1 MNTNQASP
9 TSTTSSNSN
18 SSCLSPF
25 NIKRKCLSTLSSN
38 NNMNHMLA
46 SPSYSIS
53 TINLTSNSATN
64 SPSHLNDR
72 LHTSF
77 QITL

>member
-1 MNTNQASP
+1 MNNNQASP
-9 TSTTSSNSN
+9 TTTTTTTSMNNSN
-18 SSCLSPF
+18 CLSPF
-25 NIKRKCLSTLSSN
+25 NIKRKCLSQLST
-38 NNMNHMLA
+38 NHHLLS

-72 LHTSF
+72 L
-77 QITL
+77 ILLLLLLY

>member
-1 MNTNQASP
+1 MNNNNNNNQASP
-9 TSTTSSNSN
+9 TTTN
-18 SSCLSPF
+18 CLSPF
-25 NIKRKCLSTLSSN
+25 NIKRKCLSQLST
-38 NNMNHMLA
+38 NHHLLS

-72 LHTSF
+72 LLLLLFLLNLYH
-77 QITL
+77 

>member
-1 MNTNQASP
+1 MNNNQASP
-9 TSTTSSNSN
+9 TTTTTSTNNSN
-18 SSCLSPF
+18 CLSPF
-25 NIKRKCLSTLSSN
+25 NIKRKCLSQLST
-38 NNMNHMLA
+38 NHHLLS

-72 LHTSF
+72 L
-77 QITL
+77 ILLLLLLY